1 MFQVRSIGGKRW
13 FGPAALSVAAVTNV
27 GMTEDEI
34 IHAIRERYPAGER
47 PPTAPPEA
55 VAELEAVVGYPMPP
69 LLKRIYLEVAD
80 GGFGRRGEA
89 LSLADPEAGYRYS
102 DADLLLAE
110 YRGWSQSTPGYP
122 PSVVPLLTWGCAIWS
137 LVDFSTPEGRMW
149 GWDPNARCP
158 WHGEALFPEDFTL
171 AERLQGWLEGQEVF
185 PAAPAEP
192 SYCTED

>member
-1 MFQVRSIGGKRW
+1 MFQVVL
-13 FGPAALSVAAVTNV
+13 LSVAAVTNV

-34 IHAIRERYPAGER
+34 IDAIRERYPAGER

-55 VAELEAVVGYPMPP
+55 VAEVEAAVGYPMPP

-89 LSLADPEAGYRYS
+89 LSLADPEAGFRYS
-102 DADLLLAE
+102 DADLLLVE
-110 YRGWSQSTPGYP
+110 YRGWRRIPGYP

-158 WHGEALFPEDFTL
+158 YHGEALFPEEFTL
-171 AERLQGWLEGQEVF
+171 AERLQGWLGGEAVF
-185 PAAPAEP
+185 PAAPDAS

>member
-1 MFQVRSIGGKRW
+1 
-13 FGPAALSVAAVTNV
+13 
-27 GMTEDEI
+27 MTEDAI
-34 IHAIRERYPAGER
+34 IHAVRARYRAGER

-55 VAELEAVVGYPMPP
+55 VTELEGAVGYPMPA
-69 LLKRIYLEVAD
+69 LLRRIHLEVAD

-89 LSLADPEAGYRYS
+89 LSLTDR
-102 DADLLLAE
+102 E
-110 YRGWSQSTPGYP
+110 YRFSDSGRLVEEYLRWRRTPGHP

-171 AERLQGWLEGQEVF
+171 AERLQGWLDGDEVF
-185 PAAPAEP
+185 PAAPVGPDA
-192 SYCTED
+192 YCTEG